1 MRRIHLQSQRGRIR
15 LRPLALGWIL
25 LSSGS
30 PFTAAAPPSSSSS
43 NTARDKFV
51 EASPLIVAVAC
62 RNGVALVA
70 AHTADVPLLYDDD
83 NDNSHESEDETAFYF
98 RDLPMSFAGP
108 FRLQTIITGSSSSS
122 SGTSAALLTAGWRSD
137 AARLLDAAR
146 SMDGEYREA
155 LGESGTPYT
164 LAANLSRYMAICAG
178 TEGVRTALPGYCWIR
193 WLEYPEVLQF
203 VFLLFLV
210 SISFVQ

>member
-1 MRRIHLQSQRGRIR
+1 MRKQIQSRRVRIR
-15 LRPLALGWIL
+15 LRPQGLGWMF
-25 LSSGS
+25 LSVLSNGN
-30 PFTAAAPPSSSSS
+30 PCYAAAAPPTGS

-62 RNGVALVA
+62 SNGVALVA

-83 NDNSHESEDETAFYF
+83 DEDDGNGSGDETACFF

-108 FRLQTIITGSSSSS
+108 FRLQTIGSSS
-122 SGTSAALLTAGWRSD
+122 GSAAMLTAGWRSD

-155 LGESGTPYT
+155 LGERSTPYT

-178 TEGVRTALPGYCWIR
+178 TEGVRSTSMVLIR
-193 WLEYPEVLQF
+193 WLACPGFLPEIYP
-203 VFLLFLV
+203 LFLV
-210 SISFVQ
+210 SISFVP